1 MTQMRSDAIVFF
13 GATGDLAY
21 KKIFPALQAM
31 VKHNHLNIPVIG
43 VARSGWDVKQFSA
56 RVKASLDAHGKSDK
70 DSSMK
75 LESLLRYVD
84 GDYVENSTYL
94 KLREALG
101 GATSPLYYL
110 AIPPSMF
117 ASVAN
122 HLAESGCA
130 KNARIVVEKPF
141 GRDLDSAQELNRTL
155 LSHFSESS
163 IFRIDHYLG
172 KEPVQNLV
180 YFRFANPMVEVG
192 WSRESID
199 SVQITMA
206 ESFGVGGRGKFYEEA
221 GATRDVI
228 QNHMLQVVAC
238 MAMECPSSNADEAL
252 RDERVRLLKNVRTLD
267 AANIVRGQF
276 RGYRREAGVDANSQV
291 ETFTSA
297 RFQIDNPRW
306 AGVPFYVRAGK
317 CLAVTATEVLVHFK
331 CPPRAV
337 LSDCSPRLAN
347 YYRFRIGPEVVI
359 AIGARVKKSGDRLV
373 GENIELLADH
383 ESKDEM
389 FPYERLLGAAVD
401 GDPSLFTR
409 QDAVEESWRI
419 VDLVLKDQAPPL
431 EYDVGTWGPV
441 SRFQTLAPEGG
452 WHDPVNEPTVPP
464 I

>member
-1 MTQMRSDAIVFF
+1 MTATRSDVIVFF
-13 GATGDLAY
+13 GSTGDLAY

-31 VKHNHLNIPVIG
+31 ARRGHLEIPVIG
-43 VARSGWDVKQFSA
+43 VARSGWDLAQFTA
-56 RVKASLDAHGKSDK
+56 RVKASLDAHGTPDEGSRT
-70 DSSMK
+70 K
-75 LESLLRYVD
+75 LASLLRYVD
-84 GDYVENSTYL
+84 GDYVENSTYI
-94 KLREALG
+94 KLRALG
-101 GATSPLYYL
+101 NATSPLYYL

-117 ASVAN
+117 AAVAI

-141 GRDLDSAQELNRTL
+141 GRDLASSQALNKTL
-155 LSHFSESS
+155 LAHFPESS

-238 MAMECPSSNADEAL
+238 MAMECPASNADEAL
-252 RDERVRLLKNVRTLD
+252 RDERIRLLKNVRTLD
-267 AANIVRGQF
+267 AANIIRGQF
-276 RGYRREAGVDANSQV
+276 RGYRKEAGVNPGSQV
-291 ETFTSA
+291 ETFTAA

-306 AGVPFYVRAGK
+306 SGVPFYVRAGK
-317 CLAVTATEVLVHFK
+317 CLTVTATEVLVHFK
-331 CPPRAV
+331 CPPRVV

-347 YYRFRIGPEVVI
+347 YYRFRISPEVVI
-359 AIGARVKKSGDRLV
+359 AIGARVKKSGDQLV

-389 FPYERLLGAAVD
+389 VPYERLLGAAVD
-401 GDPSLFTR
+401 GDSSLFTR

-419 VDLVLKDQAPPL
+419 VDLILKDQTPPL
-431 EYDVGTWGPV
+431 EYDVGSWGPV
-441 SRFQTLAPEGG
+441 SRYQTLAPEGG
-452 WHDPVNEPTVPP
+452 WHDPVSEAMAPP
-464 I
+464 L